1 MSNRDYVMARLGAA
15 LSANLAQREVITAGL
30 AIFTDPEDDAKG
42 EARKECVT
50 DALMLSHES
59 ATALNFALERLD
71 TMGADELAEGEE
83 DEDDDGDEATEG
95 EGDEGGDEAD
105 AA

>member
-15 LSANLAQREVITAGL
+15 MAANLAQREVISTAL
-30 AIFTDPEDDAKG
+30 AIFTSPDDDPKG

-50 DALMLSHES
+50 DGLLLSHES

-71 TMGADELAEGEE
+71 TMAGAELAEGEE
-83 DEDDDGDEATEG
+83 EEDDEEEAEEG
-95 EGDEGGDEAD
+95 EGDDVGDEA
-105 AA
+105 A